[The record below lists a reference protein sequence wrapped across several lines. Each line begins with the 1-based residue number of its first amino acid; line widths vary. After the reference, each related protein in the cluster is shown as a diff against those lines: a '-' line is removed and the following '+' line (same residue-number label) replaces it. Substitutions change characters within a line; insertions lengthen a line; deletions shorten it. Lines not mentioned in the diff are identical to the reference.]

1 MYNGEV
7 GVAAEE
13 IGKVDKADVDDGGE
27 EDRSL
32 GVDEEVDKVPTVKV
46 ARIGIELSV
55 E

>member
-13 IGKVDKADVDDGGE
+13 IGQVDKADVDDGGE
-27 EDRSL
+27 EHRGL
-32 GVDEEVDKVPTVKV
+32 GVAEEVDKVPTVKV
-46 ARIGIELSV
+46 EMIGIELSV